1 MTFPKLSKI
10 VDESQIKIEHKY
22 LVKKYELMLDRLKC
36 TGCGQCSISCPRDA
50 ILFGP
55 ASRVYETKSKELNAA
70 VVDSIDVD
78 LCVMCGTCVYFCPFD
93 ALDLLF
99 DGEKVKIEDM
109 DISKFHSLPKLES
122 KIVNCS
128 NIKRDAKVYWE
139 GETKVTYEIEKD
151 EVEFKKNYLNKCPGD
166 CNKCK
171 DICPTDAITFK
182 EMADAWESKILIEI
196 DDEKCINCSAC
207 MLVCPQNYFTTTW
220 SEIHTSGPY
229 NDMFWD
235 PIKEKLLKQEVK
247 FTKE

>member
-1 MTFPKLSKI
+1 MAFPKLSKI
-10 VDESQIKIEHKY
+10 IDESQIKIEHKY

-36 TGCGQCSISCPRDA
+36 VGCGQCSIVCPQDA

-93 ALDLLF
+93 ALDLIF

-128 NIKRDAKVYWE
+128 NIKRDAKIYWE

-207 MLVCPQNYFTTTW
+207 MLVCPQDYFKTTW
-220 SEIHTSGPY
+220 SEIHHKGSF
-229 NDMFWD
+229 NEM
-235 PIKEKLLKQEVK
+235 
-247 FTKE
+247 

>member
-1 MTFPKLSKI
+1 MAFPKLSKI
-10 VDESQIKIEHKY
+10 VDESQIKIEHKF

-36 TGCGQCSISCPRDA
+36 VGCGQCSIVCPRDA

-55 ASRVYETKSKELNAA
+55 ASRVYESKPKTLNAA

-128 NIKRDAKVYWE
+128 NIKRDANVYWE

-171 DICPTDAITFK
+171 DICFK

-207 MLVCPQNYFTTTW
+207 MLVCPQDYFKTTW
-220 SEIHTSGPY
+220 TEVHTSGPY

-247 FTKE
+247 FTEE

>member
-1 MTFPKLSKI
+1 MSFPKLSKI
-10 VDESQIKIEHKY
+10 VDESQIKIEHKF

-36 TGCGQCSISCPRDA
+36 VGCGQCSIVCPRDA

-55 ASRVYETKSKELNAA
+55 ASRVNESKPKTLNAA
-70 VVDSIDVD
+70 VVNSIDVD

-207 MLVCPQNYFTTTW
+207 MLVCPQDYFKTTW
-220 SEIHTSGPY
+220 SEIHTSGPF
-229 NDMFWD
+229 NDMFWT

-247 FTKE
+247 YTEE

>member
-1 MTFPKLSKI
+1 MLFPKLSKI
-10 VDESQIKIEHKY
+10 VDESQIKIEHKF

-36 TGCGQCSISCPRDA
+36 TGCGQCSIVCPRDA

-55 ASRVYETKSKELNAA
+55 ASRVYETKSKTLNAA

-151 EVEFKKNYLNKCPGD
+151 EAEFKKNYLNKYPGD
-166 CNKCK
+166 GNIFKE
-171 DICPTDAITFK
+171 ICPTDAIKIK

-207 MLVCPQNYFTTTW
+207 MLVCPEDYFTTTW

-235 PIKEKLLKQEVK
+235 PIKEKTLK
-247 FTKE
+247 TRS